1 METLQVENGSAELTA
16 DQAATTWQRQEADLT
31 DTGCLCS
38 HLRACVHAKGL
49 QSRLILRGAMD

>member
-1 METLQVENGSAELTA
+1 MENGSAELTA

-38 HLRACVHAKGL
+38 HLRACAHAKGL